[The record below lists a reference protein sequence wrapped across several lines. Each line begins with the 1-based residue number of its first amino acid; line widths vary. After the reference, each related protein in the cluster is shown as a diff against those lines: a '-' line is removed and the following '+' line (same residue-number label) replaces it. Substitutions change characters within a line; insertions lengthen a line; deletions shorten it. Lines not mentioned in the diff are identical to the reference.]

1 MKKVYTTICLL
12 TIAIAASAQLT
23 LHKPETKV
31 ATDITSSSFTA
42 NWGAVPNADGYC
54 VFVYDRK
61 EVRADGDVTIMD
73 EGFNG
78 IDFGSIIEPGGGEEE
93 YVDLSAYDYADTYG
107 WSAYGF
113 PNFISGMGR
122 FLKRKFLHLFCFF
135 HFIRKI
141 LHNVFSGDDPDKR
154 FLIVQDRNEVL
165 LHGLV

>member
-61 EVRADGDVTIMD
+61 EVSADGDVTIGSTVLISEASSNQVEAKRNTWISLRTTTLTPTD
-73 EGFNG
+73 GAHTGFQT
-78 IDFGSIIEPGGGEEE
+78 
-93 YVDLSAYDYADTYG
+93 LSLV
-107 WSAYGF
+107 WW
-113 PNFISGMGR
+113 
-122 FLKRKFLHLFCFF
+122 
-135 HFIRKI
+135 
-141 LHNVFSGDDPDKR
+141 
-154 FLIVQDRNEVL
+154 QD
-165 LHGLV
+165 

>member
-73 EGFNG
+73 EG
-78 IDFGSIIEPGGGEEE
+78 ERR
-93 YVDLSAYDYADTYG
+93 LRLG
-107 WSAYGF
+107 WSH
-113 PNFISGMGR
+113 R
-122 FLKRKFLHLFCFF
+122 LFRAADGK
-135 HFIRKI
+135 HD
-141 LHNVFSGDDPDKR
+141 L
-154 FLIVQDRNEVL
+154 
-165 LHGLV
+165 